1 MRINARAVSGKPV
14 KLPTPWELL
23 RPVEWQA
30 LEITRPPSTNACF
43 KNIPGR
49 GRARTSEY
57 NAWIAHA
64 TQELALQKPGCVRGK
79 FSITLQCQR
88 DSEWADI
95 DNIVKPTL
103 DALKKFGC
111 IVDDRF
117 CAMLSAEWMAVTG
130 DRLDVMIVH
139 HPKGS

>member
-30 LEITRPPSTNACF
+30 LEITRPPSANRLF
-43 KNIPGR
+43 KNIVK
-49 GRARTSEY
+49 GRARTAEY
-57 NAWIAHA
+57 NNWITLA
-64 TQELALQKPGCVRGK
+64 TQELALQRPGCVRGK
-79 FSITLQCQR
+79 FSIALQCQR

-103 DALKKFGC
+103 DVLKKFGC

-117 CAMLSAEWMAVTG
+117 CSMLSAEWLCVAG
-130 DRLDVMIVH
+130 NRLDVMIIQ
-139 HPKGS
+139 HPKGN